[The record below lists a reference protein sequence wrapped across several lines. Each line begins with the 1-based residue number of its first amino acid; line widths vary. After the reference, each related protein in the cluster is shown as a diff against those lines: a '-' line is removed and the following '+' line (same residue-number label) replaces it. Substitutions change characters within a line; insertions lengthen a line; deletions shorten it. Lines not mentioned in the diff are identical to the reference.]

1 MEVLITGATGF
12 LGRFLTK
19 RLQQENYN
27 VIPLGSQE
35 SNLCDSNALSAY
47 KAIKFDYIFH
57 LAAWT
62 QAGDFCVYH
71 PGEQWL
77 INQQIN
83 TTVLNWWSKYQP
95 QAKLVS
101 IGTSCSYDESLPHRE
116 ENYLIG
122 TPRDELFIYAMTK
135 RMLLIGQIALN
146 KQYGLSY
153 LTVIPSTLVGPY
165 YNFENKQ
172 PHFIFDLIK
181 KIIDYK
187 ENKKKVVLWGDGYQR
202 RELVYVEDFVD
213 ILLLLDKVVVNEV
226 YNIGA
231 GRDYSIRDFVF
242 MICEIL
248 NVDATEIQYDENR
261 YVGAK
266 AKFLDNSKL
275 NSTISEYKQKPLE
288 DVLEL
293 TIDWMYSKLYMKSSY
308 KIKPTADNVNNN
320 IHIDR

>member
-1 MEVLITGATGF
+1 MNIIITGATGF
-12 LGRFLTK
+12 LGKFLSK
-19 RLQQENYN
+19 RLNDDGHNVVAFGSKETNLINPAALEKYN
-27 VIPLGSQE
+27 NIE
-35 SNLCDSNALSAY
+35 FNR
-47 KAIKFDYIFH
+47 IFH

-83 TTVLNWWSKYQP
+83 TTVLDWWKNRQP
-95 QAKLVS
+95 QAKLIS

-122 TPRDELFIYAMTK
+122 IPRDELFTYAMTK

-153 LTVIPSTLVGPY
+153 LTVVPSTLVGPY

-202 RELVYVEDFVD
+202 RELVYAEDFVD
-213 ILLLLDKVVVNEV
+213 ILLLLDKVAVNEV

-248 NVDATEIQYDENR
+248 NVDATEIQYDESR

-275 NSTISEYKQKPLE
+275 NSSISEYKQKPLK

-293 TIDWMYSKLYMKSSY
+293 TIDWMYEASK
-308 KIKPTADNVNNN
+308 N
-320 IHIDR
+320 I

>member
-122 TPRDELFIYAMTK
+122 TPRDELFTYAMTK

-202 RELVYVEDFVD
+202 RELVYAEDFVD
-213 ILLLLDKVVVNEV
+213 ILLLLDKVAVNEV

-248 NVDATEIQYDENR
+248 NVDATEIQYDESR

-275 NSTISEYKQKPLE
+275 NSSISEYKQKPLK

-293 TIDWMYSKLYMKSSY
+293 TINWMYEALK
-308 KIKPTADNVNNN
+308 N
-320 IHIDR
+320 I

>member
-202 RELVYVEDFVD
+202 RELVYAEDFVD
-213 ILLLLDKVVVNEV
+213 ILLLLDKVAVNEV

-248 NVDATEIQYDENR
+248 NVDATEIQYDESR

-275 NSTISEYKQKPLE
+275 NSSISEYKQKPLK

-293 TIDWMYSKLYMKSSY
+293 TINWMYEALK
-308 KIKPTADNVNNN
+308 N
-320 IHIDR
+320 I

>member
-202 RELVYVEDFVD
+202 RELVYAEDFVD
-213 ILLLLDKVVVNEV
+213 ILLLLDKVAVNEV

-248 NVDATEIQYDENR
+248 NVDATEIQYDESR

-266 AKFLDNSKL
+266 AKFLDNSRL

-293 TIDWMYSKLYMKSSY
+293 TINWMYEALK
-308 KIKPTADNVNNN
+308 N
-320 IHIDR
+320 I

>member
-202 RELVYVEDFVD
+202 RELVYAEDFVD
-213 ILLLLDKVVVNEV
+213 ILLLLDKVAVNEV

-248 NVDATEIQYDENR
+248 NVDATEIQYDESR

-275 NSTISEYKQKPLE
+275 NSSISEYKQKPLK

-293 TIDWMYSKLYMKSSY
+293 TIDWMYEALK
-308 KIKPTADNVNNN
+308 N
-320 IHIDR
+320 I